1 MKLLLTSALGALC
14 LMSCTS
20 RDKDYNSTDNAVGTT
35 PASAQLDVPDID
47 SQDEADASAAKSI
60 SKDNADAEFEKL
72 KKELSGG

>member
-20 RDKDYNSTDNAVGTT
+20 RDNDYDKSSQVGTT
-35 PASAQLDVPDID
+35 PASSQLDVPDIE
-47 SQDEADASAAKSI
+47 SQDEADANAAKAI
-60 SKDNADAEFEKL
+60 NKDNADAEFEKL